1 MAQYDYQLK
10 VVVAGETGVGKS
22 CLLAQLCKKE
32 FEPCRPL
39 TVGVDQMYYKTT
51 FLTKT
56 IKLQIFD
63 TAGPMRFRGFTRSCY
78 SGTAAAF
85 LVYDVTNRKTF
96 KEVGTWLRDL
106 MMHCEPNTVIMLLGN
121 KCDIEESREV
131 STQEGQD
138 FATYNHLLF
147 NEVSA
152 TNHSTV
158 SLAAQHIIEAVYNKI
173 SSGKLDIGQASNGV
187 KDKNTVHHVQ
197 YDDDEVYSD

>member
-22 CLLAQLCKKE
+22 CLLAQLCNKE

-63 TAGPMRFRGFTRSCY
+63 TAGPARFRNFTRSCY

-85 LVYDVTNRKTF
+85 LVYDVTSRKTF
-96 KEVGTWLRDL
+96 KEVGIWLRDL
-106 MMHCEPNTVIMLLGN
+106 LMHCEPNTVIMLLGN
-121 KCDIEESREV
+121 KCDIEDSREV
-131 STQEGQD
+131 SRQEGQD

-147 NEVSA
+147 TEVSA

-158 SLAAQHIIEAVYNKI
+158 SLAAKQIIEAVYNKI
-173 SSGKLDIGQASNGV
+173 SSGKLDIGNSSNGV
-187 KDKNTVHHVQ
+187 KDKNSLRVE
-197 YDDDEVYSD
+197 YNDDEVYSD